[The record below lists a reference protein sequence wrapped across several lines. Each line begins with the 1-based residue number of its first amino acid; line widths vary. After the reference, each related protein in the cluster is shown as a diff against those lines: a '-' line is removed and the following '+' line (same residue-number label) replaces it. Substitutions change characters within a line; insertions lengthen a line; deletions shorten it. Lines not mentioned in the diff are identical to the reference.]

1 MTVWLQLSAGHGPAE
16 CGWVVARLVDAM
28 LVAAA
33 DAGVTAACLERVAG
47 DAADTLR
54 SALVELSDGPSEA
67 FAADW
72 CGSVLWV
79 GASPFRPQHR
89 RRNWFVQ
96 VARLQPPDA
105 DAATDLR
112 LDEVELTAMRGTGA
126 GGQNVN
132 KRSTVVRARHL
143 PSGLEA
149 VAREER
155 SQFANRRAALARL
168 SWLLRERAKSRRDA
182 GARAQWDAKGQ
193 VERGNPRR
201 VFRGPDFRPEP
212 HG

>member
-1 MTVWLQLSAGHGPAE
+1 MPVWLQLSAGHGPAE
-16 CGWVVARLVDAM
+16 CGWVVARLVDRM

-33 DAGVTAACLERVAG
+33 GADVAAACLERVAG
-47 DAADTLR
+47 AVADTLR
-54 SALVELSDGPSEA
+54 SALIELSAGPCEE

-96 VARLQPPDA
+96 VARTEPPNEDVPPA
-105 DAATDLR
+105 LHNN
-112 LDEVELTAMRGTGA
+112 ELEISAMRSSGA

-132 KRSTVVRARHL
+132 KRSTAVRVRHL
-143 PSGLEA
+143 PSGLEV
-149 VAREER
+149 VARDER
-155 SQFANRRAALARL
+155 SQAANRRAALARL
-168 SWLLRERAKSRRDA
+168 AWLLRERVQARRDA
-182 GARAQWDAKGQ
+182 GARAQWDVKGQ

-201 VFRGPDFRPEP
+201 VFRGPGFVPGD
-212 HG
+212 

>member
-1 MTVWLQLSAGHGPAE
+1 VLP
-16 CGWVVARLVDAM
+16 RLVDAM
-28 LVAAA
+28 LAAA
-33 DAGVTAACLERVAG
+33 ASAGVTAACLERVPG

-54 SALVELSDGPSEA
+54 SALVELFEGPCEA

-96 VARLQPPDA
+96 VARVHVPDD
-105 DAATDLR
+105 DAVVDLKR
-112 LDEVELTAMRGTGA
+112 DELEITAMRSSGA

-132 KRSTVVRARHL
+132 KRSTAVRARHV
-143 PSGLEA
+143 PSGLEV

-155 SQFANRRAALARL
+155 SQAANRKAALARL
-168 SWLLRERAKSRRDA
+168 AWLLAEQAQQRREA
-182 GARAQWDAKGQ
+182 GARAQWDVKGQ

-201 VFRGPDFRPEP
+201 VFRGPGFVPDPE
-212 HG
+212 